1 MSDRSKFLESI
12 SDRIQDYRFGDL
24 PQPTPEHVD
33 RWISQF
39 NVDAQLPM
47 LRELDHILAKTYFSR
62 LNVEKFLGSLVNNK
76 ELVGDSP
83 CDYWRKVN
91 FLNIQTHGSSQNEML
106 SIFNGILKD
115 NCGISLDDCG
125 SEDGEYIYIDDAIFS
140 GSSISSSLI
149 NWIEHQSPARAKVH
163 VIAIALYTGSEYVF
177 RTPIK
182 NAIKESGKT
191 IQITQW
197 RCIELI
203 NQKQSRSF
211 SEVFWPI
218 GLPED
223 ADVLAYAESLGRF
236 PFEARNRMNSDN
248 KVFSSEEGR
257 HILEQQLLLAG
268 VRIRSFCN
276 NPNPIL
282 KPLGFSQFG
291 LGFGATIVTFRNCPN
306 NAPLA
311 FWWGD
316 SSKPESHPLSK
327 WYPLFPRK
335 TYNQESLDEFDI
347 LT

>member
-1 MSDRSKFLESI
+1 MSDRSKFLGSI
-12 SDRIQDYRFGDL
+12 SGKIQDYRNGDL
-24 PQPTPEHVD
+24 PRPTPEHVD

-39 NVDAQLPM
+39 DIDAQLPM
-47 LRELDHILAKTYFSR
+47 LRELDHILEKTYFSR

-91 FLNIQTHGSSQNEML
+91 FLNIQIHGDSQNEML
-106 SIFNGILKD
+106 AIFNEVLNI

-125 SEDGEYIYIDDAIFS
+125 LEDGEYIYIDDAIFS
-140 GSSISSSLI
+140 GSSVKESLT
-149 NWIEHQSPARAKVH
+149 NWIKHQAPARAKVH
-163 VIAIALYTGSEYVF
+163 VIAIALYTGCEYVF
-177 RTPIK
+177 RIPIK
-182 NAIKESGKT
+182 DAIKDSGKT
-191 IQITQW
+191 IQITRW

-211 SEVFWPI
+211 SEVYWPTA
-218 GLPED
+218 LPDEPN
-223 ADVLAYAESLGRF
+223 VLAYAQSLDKY
-236 PFEARNRMNSDN
+236 PFEARKPMSSDN
-248 KVFSSEEGR
+248 KVFSGEEGR

-276 NPNPIL
+276 NPKSIL

-316 SSKPESHPLSK
+316 ANKPKSHPLSR

-335 TYNQESLDEFDI
+335 IYNQEIQDEFDI
-347 LT
+347 LI